1 MALITLSSCSLLPF
15 LILKELD
22 IEPLGAFVNRD
33 GLASVDLLTMGML
46 EKALLPRSSW
56 PLSEVAGNKRN
67 KCSKLRSAAIGL
79 LSLARRVSRESSLVD

>member
-22 IEPLGAFVNRD
+22 IEPLGVGAFVNRD

-46 EKALLPRSSW
+46 EKALIPISS
-56 PLSEVAGNKRN
+56 
-67 KCSKLRSAAIGL
+67 
-79 LSLARRVSRESSLVD
+79 